1 MRRTDKEVK
10 DPGILEEIITSA
22 TVLRLA
28 MFDEPYPYLVPVSF
42 GYRDGVFF
50 FHSAPEGRKVELL
63 KRNNRVGFEVEVES
77 GVIAGPTP
85 CKWSVAYASVIGT
98 GRTFFIEDQQEKWQA
113 LELIFRHYSREP
125 FEVPLSA
132 LDRVAL
138 IRIEVTD
145 MTGKKSPRP

>member
-10 DPGILEEIITSA
+10 DPAKLEEIITSA

-50 FHSAPEGRKVELL
+50 FHSAPEGRKIELL
-63 KRNNRVGFEVEVES
+63 QRNNRVGFEVEVES
-77 GVIAGPTP
+77 SLMPGPTP
-85 CKWSVAYASVIGT
+85 CKWSVAYASVIGR
-98 GRTFFIEDQQEKWQA
+98 GRAFFIEDRQEKWQA
-113 LELIFRHYSREP
+113 LETIFRHYSREP

-132 LDRVAL
+132 LTQIVL
-138 IRIEVTD
+138 IRIEVTA

>member
-10 DPGILEEIITSA
+10 DPGKLEEIITSA

-50 FHSAPEGRKVELL
+50 FHSAPEGRKIELL

-77 GVIAGPTP
+77 GVIAGVSP

-98 GRTFFIEDQQEKWQA
+98 GRAFFIEDQQEKWQA

>member
-50 FHSAPEGRKVELL
+50 FHSAPEGRKIELL